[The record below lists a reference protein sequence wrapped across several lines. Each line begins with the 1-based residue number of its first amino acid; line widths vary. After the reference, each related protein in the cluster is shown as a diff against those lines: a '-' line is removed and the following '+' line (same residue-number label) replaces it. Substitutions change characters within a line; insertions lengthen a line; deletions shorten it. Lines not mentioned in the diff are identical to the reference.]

1 MTERKPF
8 LLRIDAGL
16 YTALARWAD
25 DETRSLNGQIE
36 ALLRRAIEADGRFPA
51 SASRQPA
58 EYGHPRLPAPLGR
71 QPRAASREPVPQP
84 QGRGPRRPSTPASR
98 PKVDVR
104 TPRRLPKPASP
115 APQPAVPQPAVPQ
128 PAVPQPAAVRPA
140 QRIPADSWDAMED

>member
-36 ALLRRAIEADGRFPA
+36 ALLRRAVEADGRFPA
-51 SASRQPA
+51 
-58 EYGHPRLPAPLGR
+58 EDGHPRRLPAPLGR
-71 QPRAASREPVPQP
+71 QPRPASREPVPQP
-84 QGRGPRRPSTPASR
+84 HGRGPVPRRPSTPASR

-128 PAVPQPAAVRPA
+128 PAVPQPVAVRPA